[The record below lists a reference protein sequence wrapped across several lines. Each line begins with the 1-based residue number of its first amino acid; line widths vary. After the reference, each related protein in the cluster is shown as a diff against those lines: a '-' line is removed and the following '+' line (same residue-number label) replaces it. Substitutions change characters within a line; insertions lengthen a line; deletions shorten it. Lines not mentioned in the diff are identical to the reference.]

1 MTPALEAF
9 IRAMPKVE
17 LHVHLEGAIPAATLL
32 TLAKRNGVGLP
43 AETVEDIQAWY
54 TFRDFGH
61 FAEVYTGTAACICT
75 PDDLELVTREFLAG
89 QAAQHVAYTE
99 VTYSP
104 ITHYWSRGM
113 AFVDQLGAINRARRW
128 ADRELDVGMG
138 LVVDVLRVVSE
149 DDALMVTDWAIGG
162 MGDGVVALGLAGPE
176 EGNPPER
183 YAAAFARA
191 RDAGLPGVPHAG
203 ETEGAA
209 SVRGALDA
217 LGAVRI
223 GHGVRC
229 LEDPE
234 VVAALR
240 AEQVPLEVCPTS
252 NVCLGVAPSLAS
264 HQLPRLL
271 DEGLYVTIN
280 SDDPPMFGTTLT
292 REYLVVAETFGF
304 DASDIADFVRN
315 AARAAL
321 LPAAE
326 RTALTMRVERE
337 LAALAPAGS

>member
-1 MTPALEAF
+1 LS
-9 IRAMPKVE
+9 
-17 LHVHLEGAIPAATLL
+17 
-32 TLAKRNGVGLP
+32 
-43 AETVEDIQAWY
+43 
-54 TFRDFGH
+54 
-61 FAEVYTGTAACICT
+61 FA
-75 PDDLELVTREFLAG
+75 
-89 QAAQHVAYTE
+89 
-99 VTYSP
+99 
-104 ITHYWSRGM
+104 
-113 AFVDQLGAINRARRW
+113 DQLGAINRARRW
-128 ADRELDVGMG
+128 AEQELGVGMG

-229 LEDPE
+229 LEDTD
-234 VVAALR
+234 VVAVLR
-240 AEQVPLEVCPTS
+240 AEQIPLEVCPTS

-264 HQLPRLL
+264 HPLPRLL

-292 REYLVVAETFGF
+292 REYRVVAETFGF
-304 DASDIADFVRN
+304 DASVLADFARN

-326 RTALTMRVERE
+326 RKALEARVERE
-337 LAALAPAGS
+337 LAALAPAAS